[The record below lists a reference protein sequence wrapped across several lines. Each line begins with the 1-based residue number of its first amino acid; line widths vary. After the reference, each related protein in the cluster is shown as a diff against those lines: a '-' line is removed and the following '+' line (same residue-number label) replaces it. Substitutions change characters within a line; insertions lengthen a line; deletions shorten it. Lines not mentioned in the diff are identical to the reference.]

1 MEDAIRAFVT
11 FLEVERGASRETI
24 RGYRSDLRQFLSYAA
39 TLRPAAASA
48 LTPQEVDPL
57 TIRGYLAWL
66 DRKKE
71 KKASLA
77 RKLAAL
83 RSFFRFMTREGLA
96 GPNPAAE
103 VRTPKQPQ
111 YLPRVLTKDDANAL
125 MEFPE
130 GDDLSARRDR
140 AILETLYSTGARV
153 SELVGMNVEDLNRS
167 DGLVRLRGK
176 GRKERIVPIGTVALE
191 ALREYHA
198 ALKPSAISPSP
209 GSACDELASAEL
221 VAGSRVGP
229 RAQSRGNQLSAR
241 SDTPVFTNHR
251 GGRLTARSVERIV
264 EKHSRRLSGGS
275 VSPHALRHS
284 FATHLLDEG
293 ADLRAIQEMLGHASL
308 ATTQKYTHLATD
320 HLLEVYDRAH
330 PRAGRPS
337 GVRPG
342 TGTTRP

>member
-11 FLEVERGASRETI
+11 FLEIERGASRETI
-24 RGYRSDLRQFLSYAA
+24 RGYRSDLRQFLSYAG
-39 TLRPAAASA
+39 TVRPSTAPA
-48 LTPQEVDPL
+48 LTPEEVDPL

-96 GPNPAAE
+96 GQNPAAE
-103 VRTPKQPQ
+103 VRTPKLPQ

-153 SELVGMNVEDLNRS
+153 SELVGMNVDDLNRS

-191 ALREYHA
+191 ALREY
-198 ALKPSAISPSP
+198 
-209 GSACDELASAEL
+209 DELL
-221 VAGSRVGP
+221 SRHEE
-229 RAQSRGNQLSAR
+229 RAQ
-241 SDTPVFTNHR
+241 PVFFNHR

-264 EKHSRRLSGGS
+264 EKYSRRLSGGS

-342 TGTTRP
+342 TGNARP